1 MYTMP
6 GPIANVR
13 NLEVIRQRER
23 FSWFAKQL
31 QSRTIATDVDILR
44 EHLVGLQSRPG
55 QREKALVALALLG
68 SVEAGEVIA
77 GFDTGDD
84 EELMTFHSIAA
95 TVWAVQLAA

>member
-6 GPIANVR
+6 GPIANVG
-13 NLEVIRQRER
+13 NLELVRQRER

-31 QSRTIATDVDILR
+31 QTRAFAGVDVLR
-44 EHLVGLQSRPG
+44 DHLLGSQSRPG

-68 SVEAGEVIA
+68 TMEAGDLIA

-84 EELMTFHSIAA
+84 EELTAFHSIAA
-95 TVWAVQLAA
+95 TVWAVRLAA

>member
-6 GPIANVR
+6 GPNVK
-13 NLEVIRQRER
+13 NLELIRQRER

-31 QSRTIATDVDILR
+31 QSRSVAADVEVLR
-44 EHLVGLQSRPG
+44 EHLFGFQSRPG

-68 SVEAGEVIA
+68 SVEAGDVIA
-77 GFDTGDD
+77 GFDTGED

-95 TVWAVQLAA
+95 TTWATQLAA

>member
-13 NLEVIRQRER
+13 NLEFARQRER

-31 QSRTIATDVDILR
+31 QTRAIVDVDVLR
-44 EHLVGLQSRPG
+44 EHLIGSQSRPG

-68 SVEAGEVIA
+68 SVEAGELIA

-95 TVWAVQLAA
+95 TVWAIQEAA